1 MAPKTAGKS
10 QSDHVKAFN
19 LLVASYRAR
28 PSDKLLSE
36 LDKML
41 AVLAKIS
48 DTSVFQ
54 AGQKEGFSFLL
65 HCQQLLGVLEVGLH
79 WKRLLYNVWILSD
92 CQSSTPDNTT
102 GAE

>member
-65 HCQQLLGVLEVGLH
+65 HCQQLLGVLEVGAGP
-79 WKRLLYNVWILSD
+79 R
-92 CQSSTPDNTT
+92 
-102 GAE
+102 